1 MNYGTSNLNGDES
14 TNLTHGLQ
22 PFQDASAP
30 DKQRKPQVK
39 SLPPLPI
46 KTNGDDAIPDTES
59 DQTLSLKQAEEE
71 ALIANKKLHFQ
82 GSSHARFTVVPRTLD
97 PSGPDPI
104 QMAQNLLAASTA
116 QVMSTAGSQ
125 FMLTSTPKVTLSGAP
140 QYVRTSQSPALHHN
154 PPAHYVSGNEERSN
168 ASMKNVEAAQ
178 ISDHGYSDT
187 NENQKKTKQKTKQDD
202 STDEQQICVDV
213 SSFGSKGTLKMESEK
228 THEASTPSTSSS
240 NLARH
245 QITSSRQTVPKP
257 KTPNLPRQLTHQ
269 KISFVSHAETD
280 LSFQK
285 NEQAASPSHSEL
297 NINMKKA
304 VCLEESRENPIISEE
319 VTLFQKPKDDLK
331 PVDFLVSNTPIRP
344 LSPEPPPEESKHEAK
359 QNNDFP
365 VVPAHKLPVLKS
377 PRVIRIEKVQHYE
390 KFRLT
395 VKNVKRNEEPLPEV
409 SNLEE
414 LEKEFI
420 TDFAFLENRENAK
433 IRNQINERRRDI
445 NAEMRMPVIDRDLTQ
460 EILGLMSHHPHV
472 LPQELKLLLQKRT
485 NTLNLKMTFKQLRR
499 LSHASDDYPEPMY
512 RQIAR
517 LFAPLVFDTPICEG
531 SEKEKKESESNAGV
545 DESWIQATDI
555 ST

>member
-1 MNYGTSNLNGDES
+1 MEMPVFGPGYVSTSNLQPNEKDTGKPLAGMKASASNHDLKEPFLPKLAGAGSKAHLRQATWSHSQVSMSATSLLSKGNKMIPNPKAIRTLEPLQNTPKPIGDSVFQSNGKNTNSTGEDYSKPDAYENINGEVTDIIKGRIEIKQDGPSSMNYGTSNLNGDES

-331 PVDFLVSNTPIRP
+331 PVDFL
-344 LSPEPPPEESKHEAK
+344 
-359 QNNDFP
+359 
-365 VVPAHKLPVLKS
+365 
-377 PRVIRIEKVQHYE
+377 
-390 KFRLT
+390 
-395 VKNVKRNEEPLPEV
+395 
-409 SNLEE
+409 
-414 LEKEFI
+414 
-420 TDFAFLENRENAK
+420 
-433 IRNQINERRRDI
+433 
-445 NAEMRMPVIDRDLTQ
+445 
-460 EILGLMSHHPHV
+460 G
-472 LPQELKLLLQKRT
+472 
-485 NTLNLKMTFKQLRR
+485 KQL
-499 LSHASDDYPEPMY
+499 
-512 RQIAR
+512 
-517 LFAPLVFDTPICEG
+517 
-531 SEKEKKESESNAGV
+531 SNPPHKYLR
-545 DESWIQATDI
+545 
-555 ST
+555 